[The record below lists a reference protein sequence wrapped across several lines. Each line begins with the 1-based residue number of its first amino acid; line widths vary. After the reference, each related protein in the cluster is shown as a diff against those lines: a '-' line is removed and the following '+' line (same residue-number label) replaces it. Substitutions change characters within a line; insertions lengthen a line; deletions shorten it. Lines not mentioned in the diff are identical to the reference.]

1 MHFFY
6 QIHTH
11 DLFACRCGHLAYTP
25 HIHSQLEIMH
35 VVRGEMD
42 ITVDEQTAHLRAG
55 DLAVIFPHHPHTFET
70 MPAPEKRGEA
80 VTVLVVNPH
89 LAGDYAEQIFATAP
103 TTPFIKKEALEPD
116 MLNAIDQLLYY
127 SQLTNPER
135 YHPSIAKSYT
145 QLLLARLWP
154 LLEVVPTANASL
166 HSATYRAIQYMQ
178 QHFQEP
184 MSLDSVAAALGISKR
199 QLSRLFSETVHIGFH
214 EYLLDLRTEHAKN
227 MLRDTQLPITDI
239 AYRSG
244 FESQRTFNR
253 AFQDFY
259 GMTPREYRKSIMENN
274 G

>member
-11 DLFACRCGHLAYTP
+11 DLFACRCGHMAYTP
-25 HIHSQLEIMH
+25 HIHSQLEIMQ
-35 VVRGEMD
+35 VVRGAMD
-42 ITVDEQTAHLRAG
+42 ITVDEQTTRLHKG
-55 DLAVIFPHHPHTFET
+55 DLVVIFPHHPHTFE
-70 MPAPEKRGEA
+70 MLAEPENSGQT
-80 VTVLVVNPH
+80 VTVLVINPH
-89 LAGDYAEQIFATAP
+89 LAGDYAEQIFSMAP
-103 TTPFIKKEALEPD
+103 KKPFVRAEDITRD
-116 MLNAIDQLLYY
+116 MREAIDQLLYY

-135 YHPSIAKSYT
+135 YHPTIAKSYT
-145 QLLLARLWP
+145 QLLLTWLWP
-154 LLEVVPTANASL
+154 LLELEPAANANL

-184 MSLDSVAAALGISKR
+184 LSLEGVAAALNISKR

-239 AYRSG
+239 AYQSG

-259 GMTPREYRKSIMENN
+259 GMTPRDYRKKIAEEAN
-274 G
+274 